1 MFNMF
6 KTIDG
11 NEIKDGI
18 KLDFETGYSIEIIY
32 LPGYGYS
39 CLVKKDN
46 VIVPNV
52 SISIQNDH
60 IQDGGLSEVEVCERI
75 YKVSC
80 LK

>member
-1 MFNMF
+1 MGNMF
-6 KTIDG
+6 KTIID
-11 NEIKDGI
+11 NDIKNGI
-18 KLDFETGYSIEIIY
+18 RLDFETGYSIEIIY

-39 CLVKKDN
+39 CLVRKDDF
-46 VIVPNV
+46 IVPNA

-60 IQDGGLSEVEVCERI
+60 SGGLSEVEVCERI